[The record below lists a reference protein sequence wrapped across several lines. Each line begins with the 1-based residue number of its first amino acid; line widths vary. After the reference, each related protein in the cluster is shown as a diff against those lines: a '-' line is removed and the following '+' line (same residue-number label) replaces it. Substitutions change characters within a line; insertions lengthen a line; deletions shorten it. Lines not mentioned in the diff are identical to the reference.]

1 MESLR
6 DAATFSGLLSQ
17 EGGLQSA
24 LAWLNEG
31 VAHRYTA
38 IYRFEGELLRNV
50 ALYDKL
56 DQVRPEFLLVVPF
69 RHSFCQ
75 FVLRDQAFRTEDSRL
90 DKRLDGHPYQGVV
103 VSYHSVPLTTGEGA
117 LWGTM
122 SHFDMVGHPLPDE
135 EFELLQQAALALRGH
150 LKSLDP

>member
-1 MESLR
+1 MQSVR
-6 DAATFSGLLSQ
+6 DVATFSGLLSQ
-17 EGGLQSA
+17 EGGLAAA
-24 LAWLNEG
+24 LAYLNEG

-56 DQVRPEFLLVVPF
+56 DQVRPDFLLAVPF

-75 FVLRDQAFRTEDSRL
+75 FVLRDQAFQTEDSRL

-103 VSYHSVPLTTGEGA
+103 VSYHSVPLTNEEGA

-122 SHFDMVGHPLPDE
+122 SHFDMVGHRLPDE
-135 EFELLQQAALALRGH
+135 EFELLQQAARVLASH
-150 LKSLDP
+150 LKTLDP

>member
-1 MESLR
+1 MESVR
-6 DAATFSGLLSQ
+6 DIATFTRLLSE
-17 EGGLQSA
+17 EGGLSAA
-24 LAWLNEG
+24 LAYLNQG

-56 DQVRPEFLLVVPF
+56 DLVRPDFLLVVPF

-103 VSYHSVPLTTGEGA
+103 ISYHSVPLTNEEGA

-122 SHFDMVGHPLPDE
+122 SHFDMVGHRLPDE
-135 EFELLQQAALALRGH
+135 EFELLQQAARALGSL
-150 LKSLDP
+150 LKQLDP